1 MSTQGKYEEGKSS
14 KRMPVQSQTSGSDNL
29 PAGGEGAFYRNC
41 VLSGGEVRKWRKTE
55 NGRGFFASVHELSLG
70 ALSSSATLLC
80 K

>member
-1 MSTQGKYEEGKSS
+1 MKKERAQKDCPYNP
-14 KRMPVQSQTSGSDNL
+14 RALAVNHL
-29 PAGGEGAFYRNC
+29 PAGGGGAFYRNC

-70 ALSSSATLLC
+70 ALSSSVTLLC